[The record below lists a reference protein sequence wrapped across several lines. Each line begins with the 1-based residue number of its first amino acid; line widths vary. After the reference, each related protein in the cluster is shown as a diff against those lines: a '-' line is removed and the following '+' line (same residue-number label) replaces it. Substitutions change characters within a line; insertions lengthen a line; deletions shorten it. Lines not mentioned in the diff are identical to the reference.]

1 MIDDTSNSNDSSSDE
16 STDKPVDPIKQI
28 KSEFGRKQDN
38 VMNELNALKVQLG
51 QIADTVIHAA
61 AAKNKP
67 EQDENIDPIVDPKGY
82 KESIKKELRKEM
94 DQSLGM
100 ERERNTVL
108 STLVSQYPELQ
119 RNDSELTQTALRI
132 YNSLS
137 ASEKA
142 SPSGYKVAVMQA
154 AQEVGVL
161 PVNKRKQSQSES
173 DDFTLSNSNTSVRQK
188 PSERAKDEKIDD
200 KTLEFAKL
208 LGRPT
213 SDPKYIDSLKKTIT
227 NRRKS
232 WSRFE

>member
-1 MIDDTSNSNDSSSDE
+1 MQDDTSNDNASSSE
-16 STDKPVDPIKQI
+16 EQKEQVDPIKQI

-38 VMNELNALKVQLG
+38 VMNELNALKAQLG

>member
-1 MIDDTSNSNDSSSDE
+1 MQDDTSNSDSSSDE
-16 STDKPVDPIKQI
+16 STEKPDPIKQI

-38 VMNELNALKVQLG
+38 VMNELNALKAQLG

-61 AAKNKP
+61 STKNKP
-67 EQDENIDPIVDPKGY
+67 EQEDNIDPLMDPKGY

-100 ERERNTVL
+100 ERERNNVL

-119 RNDSELTQTALRI
+119 SSSSELTQTALRI
-132 YNSLS
+132 YNQLS
-137 ASEKA
+137 NAEKN
-142 SPSGYKVAVMQA
+142 SPSGYKIAVMQA

-173 DDFTLSNSNTSVRQK
+173 SDDFTLSNSNTSVRQK
-188 PSERAKDEKIDD
+188 PSERAKNEKIDD

-213 SDPKYIDSLKKTIT
+213 EDPKYIESLKKTIT
-227 NRRKS
+227 NRRKN

>member
-1 MIDDTSNSNDSSSDE
+1 MQDDTSKNVDSSSDE
-16 STDKPVDPIKQI
+16 SSEKPDPIKQI

-38 VMNELNALKVQLG
+38 VMNELNALKAQLG

-61 AAKNKP
+61 ATKNKQA
-67 EQDENIDPIVDPKGY
+67 EDESVDPIVDPKGY
-82 KESIKKELRKEM
+82 KESIKKELRREM
-94 DQSLGM
+94 DMSLSA

-188 PSERAKDEKIDD
+188 PSERAKSEKIDE
-200 KTLEFAKL
+200 KTLEFAQL

-213 SDPKYIDSLKKTIT
+213 NDPKYIESLKKTIT
-227 NRRKS
+227 SRKRS
-232 WSRFE
+232 WSKFE

>member
-1 MIDDTSNSNDSSSDE
+1 MIDDTSNDNTSSTEDQKE
-16 STDKPVDPIKQI
+16 QVDPIKQI

-38 VMNELNALKVQLG
+38 VMNELNALKAQLG

-119 RNDSELTQTALRI
+119 SSNSELTQTALRI
-132 YNSLS
+132 YNQLS
-137 ASEKA
+137 NSEKN
-142 SPSGYKVAVMQA
+142 SPSGYKIAVMQA

-173 DDFTLSNSNTSVRQK
+173 SDDFTLSNSNTSVRQK
-188 PSERAKDEKIDD
+188 PSERAKSEKIDE
-200 KTLEFAKL
+200 KTLEFAQL

-213 SDPKYIDSLKKTIT
+213 NDPKYIESLKKTIT
-227 NRRKS
+227 SRKRS
-232 WSRFE
+232 WSKFE